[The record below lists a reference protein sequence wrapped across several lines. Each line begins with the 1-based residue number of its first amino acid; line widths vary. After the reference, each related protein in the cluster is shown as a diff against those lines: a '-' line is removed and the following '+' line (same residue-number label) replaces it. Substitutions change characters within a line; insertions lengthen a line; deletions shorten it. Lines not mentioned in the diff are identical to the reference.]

1 MAQRIN
7 EDIRFYLPA
16 DPYYYQ
22 VDNLPLQDLLNN
34 DVRLQDQIDELTA
47 DTTATV
53 NRKGFTELQP
63 FIDGAIPGTVSVRAG
78 NFIGRVQRTSGGGA
92 GGTSGGTLPGATVD
106 GNGNGLQEQLSPPTD
121 ADGYRV
127 SNNAETYADK
137 YVGRNSVFN
146 FFGGN
151 IAIDSFDFGAFT
163 NQLSTGNTPPLG
175 RIDLIG
181 ITTVNG
187 AMDDPFLPG
196 NPTGSGQVVGDG
208 YPKLA
213 VVKGAGITQEND
225 GVREVVIGE
234 KYITLGIPQE
244 DINDY
249 GRDLQGNVV
258 PNPTFGT
265 VPSPD
270 DVVNACFSNQEVAT
284 NLYELAANNENASFF
299 LPLAYVYVPQSYV
312 AGNPL
317 SPNNLKDIRP
327 FFRTAELSVQE
338 RQALASS
345 QNPSYRN
352 AVITQSKLNDT
363 FSTEI
368 DRDAGSPTIQAQL
381 RELID
386 EIQAITVEKSV
397 LVNSPYLFRYGNI
410 SNNSIYNVTPAIQ
423 LEHRGKTIKSLK
435 VWFRP
440 NGGTGDI
447 DTGWGGVATPTGS
460 PIWIM
465 NWGNEVDHSSYIIA
479 APGVVDVGA
488 RVDGNGQVTVQTKL
502 SGRTLAL
509 YMYVIGYTYEDTLTL

>member
-1 MAQRIN
+1 MTQRIN

-47 DTTATV
+47 DSSVTLAR
-53 NRKGFTELQP
+53 NGFTELQP
-63 FIDGAIPGTVSVRAG
+63 FIDGGLPGTVSVRPG
-78 NFIGRVQRTSGGGA
+78 NFIGRVQRTSA
-92 GGTSGGTLPGATVD
+92 GTLPGATVD

-151 IAIDSFDFGAFT
+151 IPIDSFDFDAFT
-163 NQLSTGNTPPLG
+163 NQLSTANTPPLG
-175 RIDLIG
+175 RIDLVG

-196 NPTGSGQVVGDG
+196 NPTGSGQVIGDG

-213 VVKGAGITQEND
+213 VVKGAGITRDND

-244 DINDY
+244 DLNDY

-258 PNPTFGT
+258 PNPAFGT

-270 DVVNACFSNQEVAT
+270 DVVNACFSNQEVVT
-284 NLYELAANNENASFF
+284 TLSELATNNENASFF

-312 AGNPL
+312 AGNPV
-317 SPNNLKDIRP
+317 PRQNLKDIRP

-345 QNPSYRN
+345 HNPSYRN
-352 AVITQSKLNDT
+352 AVITQSRLNDT

-368 DRDAGSPTIQAQL
+368 DRDNGSPTIQAQIQA
-381 RELID
+381 LID
-386 EIQAITVEKSV
+386 DVQAFTFEKTV
-397 LVNSPYLFRYGNI
+397 LLDDIYRFRNGTI
-410 SNNSIYNVTPAIQ
+410 SNNTVYNVTNAIRP
-423 LEHRGKTIKSLK
+423 EHQGKTIKTLK
-435 VWFRP
+435 VYMRP
-440 NGGTGDI
+440 GGSTGDI
-447 DTGWGGVATPTGS
+447 DNGWAGVKTLAGDT
-460 PIWIM
+460 IWIM
-465 NWGNEVDHSSYIIA
+465 NWGNTIDHSSSILVSPGNCSVNAIID
-479 APGVVDVGA
+479 G
-488 RVDGNGQVTVQTKL
+488 DGNVSVKTAGSGTAL
-502 SGRTLAL
+502 SIQA
-509 YMYVIGYTYEDTLTL
+509 YIVGYTYEDTITL